1 MNCESF
7 GSCGSCTLGEPY
19 EDQILYKKRLI
30 SDKFREFFDGEFE
43 FFASQPQNYRI
54 RAEFGIWHDIWHSA
68 FDLAYT
74 MGGARSKKILI
85 NECPKVALPI
95 ANLMPQLL
103 EALRRNEALKERLFG
118 VEFISC
124 ASGILATLLYHK
136 RLLEREQGAIC
147 ELADKLGIGVM
158 ARARGQ
164 KLLSGELSLT
174 DELCVD
180 GRVYKFRFGENAF
193 IQPNRGVNEKMI
205 AWARSCVDFG
215 KEGASEVCAAQNFA
229 AKNLIAENFTA
240 QNYGCEQSASQ
251 NSTNQNLA
259 FGNSAEF
266 DAACRN
272 SVKANSARAEFNGE
286 NSTLPNFACTET
298 SGENSVQKNSAY
310 RNCTLQNSA
319 YVGSGGENSVK
330 FNCTFTGENYVD
342 KNFARKDL
350 DTQNSASQNF
360 IEQNLIAQNLDCDK
374 QSSQN
379 SDRKRQSVQ
388 NSARENSAA
397 QNSSHEQSTPQNSSC
412 KQHAVRPE
420 NSAARDLLELYC
432 GHGNFTIP
440 LAAKFNRVLAS
451 EISKS
456 SIANA
461 HINCELNGVCNV
473 QFVRLSADE
482 LMSAFARRREF
493 ERLKGIDIFS
503 YDFSHV
509 LIDPP
514 RAGLEPSVIDFIKNF
529 QNLIYISCN
538 PQTLFENLRSL
549 CATHEVR
556 RFAIFDQFAHTAHIE
571 CGVLLRR
578 RS

>member
-19 EDQILYKKRLI
+19 EDQISYKKQLI
-30 SDKFREFFDGEFE
+30 GDKFREFFDGEFE

-103 EALRRNEALKERLFG
+103 ETLRRNEALKERLFG

-136 RLLEREQGAIC
+136 RLGEREQEAIC
-147 ELADKLGIGVM
+147 ELADKLGIRVM

-215 KEGASEVCAAQNFA
+215 KDGAGEVCAAQNFA
-229 AKNLIAENFTA
+229 AKNSMAE
-240 QNYGCEQSASQ
+240 
-251 NSTNQNLA
+251 
-259 FGNSAEF
+259 NSAE
-266 DAACRN
+266 
-272 SVKANSARAEFNGE
+272 
-286 NSTLPNFACTET
+286 
-298 SGENSVQKNSAY
+298 
-310 RNCTLQNSA
+310 QNSA
-319 YVGSGGENSVK
+319 CKNS
-330 FNCTFTGENYVD
+330 TE
-342 KNFARKDL
+342 
-350 DTQNSASQNF
+350 
-360 IEQNLIAQNLDCDK
+360 
-374 QSSQN
+374 
-379 SDRKRQSVQ
+379 
-388 NSARENSAA
+388 
-397 QNSSHEQSTPQNSSC
+397 QNSSC
-412 KQHAVRPE
+412 EKHAVRPE
-420 NSAARDLLELYC
+420 SSGARDLLELYC

-440 LAAKFNRVLAS
+440 LATKFNRVLAS

-461 HINCELNGVCNV
+461 RINCELNGVCNA

-529 QNLIYISCN
+529 RNLIYISCN
-538 PQTLFENLRSL
+538 PQTLFENLSSL

-556 RFAIFDQFAHTAHIE
+556 RFAIFDQFAHTSHIE

>member
-19 EDQILYKKRLI
+19 EDQISYKKQLI
-30 SDKFREFFDGEFE
+30 GDKFREFFDGEFE

-103 EALRRNEALKERLFG
+103 ETLRRNEALKERLFG

-136 RLLEREQGAIC
+136 RLGEREQGAIC
-147 ELADKLGIGVM
+147 ELAGKLDITIM

-205 AWARSCVDFG
+205 AWARSCVDFRKDG
-215 KEGASEVCAAQNFA
+215 ANEGY
-229 AKNLIAENFTA
+229 TA
-240 QNYGCEQSASQ
+240 QNSTDRNFASE
-251 NSTNQNLA
+251 
-259 FGNSAEF
+259 NSAEF

-272 SVKANSARAEFNGE
+272 SVKANSARAEF
-286 NSTLPNFACTET
+286 
-298 SGENSVQKNSAY
+298 SGENFA
-310 RNCTLQNSA
+310 
-319 YVGSGGENSVK
+319 K
-330 FNCTFTGENYVD
+330 FNCASADEGSTD
-342 KNFARKDL
+342 KNSTRKDL
-350 DTQNSASQNF
+350 DAQNSTPQNF
-360 IEQNLIAQNLDCDK
+360 IEQNLTAQNLDCEK
-374 QSSQN
+374 QSAQ
-379 SDRKRQSVQ
+379 D
-388 NSARENSAA
+388 SACENSVA
-397 QNSSHEQSTPQNSSC
+397 QDSACEQSAPQNLSC
-412 KQHAVRPE
+412 EKHAVCPE
-420 NSAARDLLELYC
+420 SSAARDLLELYC

-461 HINCELNGVCNV
+461 RINCELNGVCNA

-493 ERLKGIDIFS
+493 ERLKGIDIFG

-514 RAGLEPSVIDFIKNF
+514 RAGLEPSVLGFIKNF

-549 CATHEVR
+549 CATHEVQK
-556 RFAIFDQFAHTAHIE
+556 FAIFDQFAHTAHIE

>member
-19 EDQILYKKRLI
+19 EDQILYKKQLI
-30 SDKFREFFDGEFE
+30 ADKFREFFDGEFE

-54 RAEFGIWHDIWHSA
+54 RAEFGIWHDIWHGA

-74 MGGARSKKILI
+74 MGGAHSKKILI

-95 ANLMPQLL
+95 ANLMPRLL
-103 EALRRNEALKERLFG
+103 EALRRSEALKEKLFG

-136 RLLEREQGAIC
+136 RLGEREQEAIC
-147 ELADKLGIGVM
+147 ELADKLDIRIM

-215 KEGASEVCAAQNFA
+215 KEGMGEVRAAQNFA
-229 AKNLIAENFTA
+229 DRNFVEKNFAARNSVAKNSIAENSAA
-240 QNYGCEQSASQ
+240 QNFMDRNFASE
-251 NSTNQNLA
+251 
-259 FGNSAEF
+259 NSAEF
-266 DAACRN
+266 NAAFRN

-286 NSTLPNFACTET
+286 NS
-298 SGENSVQKNSAY
+298 
-310 RNCTLQNSA
+310 
-319 YVGSGGENSVK
+319 VK
-330 FNCTFTGENYVD
+330 FNCAYAYESSADN
-342 KNFARKDL
+342 NSARKDS
-350 DTQNSASQNF
+350 DAQNSASQNF
-360 IEQNLIAQNLDCDK
+360 IEQNLTGQNLDCE
-374 QSSQN
+374 
-379 SDRKRQSVQ
+379 KRCVQ
-388 NSARENSAA
+388 NSACENSA
-397 QNSSHEQSTPQNSSC
+397 PQNSSC
-412 KQHAVRPE
+412 EQHAVRPE
-420 NSAARDLLELYC
+420 SSDVRDLLELYC

-461 HINCELNGVCNV
+461 RINCELNGVCNA

-482 LMSAFARRREF
+482 LMSAFARQREF
-493 ERLKGIDIFS
+493 ERLKGIDIFG

-514 RAGLEPSVIDFIKNF
+514 RAGLEPSVLGFIKNF

-538 PQTLFENLRSL
+538 PQTLCENLRSL
-549 CATHEVR
+549 CATHEVC
-556 RFAIFDQFAHTAHIE
+556 RFAIFDQFAHTSHIE

>member
-19 EDQILYKKRLI
+19 EDQISYKKRLI

-95 ANLMPQLL
+95 ANLMPRLL
-103 EALRRNEALKERLFG
+103 EALRRSEALKERLFG

-136 RLLEREQGAIC
+136 RLGKREQEAIC
-147 ELADKLGIGVM
+147 ELADKLGIM
-158 ARARGQ
+158 IIARARGQ

-215 KEGASEVCAAQNFA
+215 KEGTSEVRAAQNFA
-229 AKNLIAENFTA
+229 AKNSVVENYVA
-240 QNYGCEQSASQ
+240 QNHGCEQSATQ
-251 NSTNQNLA
+251 NFTDRNFASE
-259 FGNSAEF
+259 NSAEL

-272 SVKANSARAEFNGE
+272 STPSNSAQARF
-286 NSTLPNFACTET
+286 S
-298 SGENSVQKNSAY
+298 
-310 RNCTLQNSA
+310 
-319 YVGSGGENSVK
+319 GENSVK
-330 FNCTFTGENYVD
+330 FNCPSAYESSAD
-342 KNFARKDL
+342 DNFARKDL
-350 DTQNSASQNF
+350 DVQNSAPQNF
-360 IEQNLIAQNLDCDK
+360 IEQNLTEQNLDCEK
-374 QSSQN
+374 
-379 SDRKRQSVQ
+379 QSVQ
-388 NSARENSAA
+388 NSACEKLIA
-397 QNSSHEQSTPQNSSC
+397 QNSSHEQSVAQNSSC
-412 KQHAVRPE
+412 EKHAMCSE
-420 NSAARDLLELYC
+420 SYAMRDLLELYC

-461 HINCELNGVCNV
+461 RINCELNGVCNA

-529 QNLIYISCN
+529 RNLIYISCN

-556 RFAIFDQFAHTAHIE
+556 RFAIFDQFAHTSHIE

>member
-19 EDQILYKKRLI
+19 EDQISYKKRLI
-30 SDKFREFFDGEFE
+30 GDKFREFFNGEFE

-95 ANLMPQLL
+95 ANLMPRLL
-103 EALRRNEALKERLFG
+103 EALRRSEALKERLFG

-136 RLLEREQGAIC
+136 RLGEREQEAIC
-147 ELADKLGIGVM
+147 ELAGKLGIRVM

-215 KEGASEVCAAQNFA
+215 KEGAGEVCAAQNFA
-229 AKNLIAENFTA
+229 ARNFIVENSAA
-240 QNYGCEQSASQ
+240 QNHGYEQSVPQNNYTDRNFASE
-251 NSTNQNLA
+251 NST
-259 FGNSAEF
+259 EF

-272 SVKANSARAEFNGE
+272 STPSNSAQARF
-286 NSTLPNFACTET
+286 S
-298 SGENSVQKNSAY
+298 
-310 RNCTLQNSA
+310 
-319 YVGSGGENSVK
+319 GENSVK
-330 FNCTFTGENYVD
+330 FNCASADESSAD
-342 KNFARKDL
+342 DNFARKDL
-350 DTQNSASQNF
+350 EVQNSA
-360 IEQNLIAQNLDCDK
+360 AQNLDCEK
-374 QSSQN
+374 KSA
-379 SDRKRQSVQ
+379 Q
-388 NSARENSAA
+388 NSACKNST
-397 QNSSHEQSTPQNSSC
+397 EQNSSC
-412 KQHAVRPE
+412 KQHVVRPE
-420 NSAARDLLELYC
+420 SSGARDLLELYC

-461 HINCELNGVCNV
+461 RINCELNGVCNA

-482 LMSAFARRREF
+482 LMSAFARQREF
-493 ERLKGIDIFS
+493 ERLKGIDIFG

-538 PQTLFENLRSL
+538 PQTLFENLCSL

-556 RFAIFDQFAHTAHIE
+556 RFAIFDQFAHTSHIE

>member
-7 GSCGSCTLGEPY
+7 GSCGSCTLGGSY

-30 SDKFREFFDGEFE
+30 ADKFREFFDGEFE

-74 MGGARSKKILI
+74 MSGSRSKKILI

-103 EALRRNEALKERLFG
+103 EALRRSEALKGRLFG

-136 RLLEREQGAIC
+136 RLGEREQEAIC
-147 ELADKLGIGVM
+147 ELAGKLGIRVM

-215 KEGASEVCAAQNFA
+215 KDGAGEVCSAQNFA
-229 AKNLIAENFTA
+229 SQNYATKNSIAENSA
-240 QNYGCEQSASQ
+240 EQNSSCEQSVSQ
-251 NSTNQNLA
+251 NSTDRNFA
-259 FGNSAEF
+259 SENSAELG
-266 DAACRN
+266 AASRN
-272 SVKANSARAEFNGE
+272 SVR
-286 NSTLPNFACTET
+286 PNFACAEF
-298 SGENSVQKNSAY
+298 SGENSARLNCESAGES
-310 RNCTLQNSA
+310 SA
-319 YVGSGGENSVK
+319 
-330 FNCTFTGENYVD
+330 D

-350 DTQNSASQNF
+350 DAQNSASQN
-360 IEQNLIAQNLDCDK
+360 LDCEK
-374 QSSQN
+374 
-379 SDRKRQSVQ
+379 QSVQ
-388 NSARENSAA
+388 NSACEGRGAQNSSCEQSAA
-397 QNSSHEQSTPQNSSC
+397 QNSSCE
-412 KQHAVRPE
+412 KHAVHSE
-420 NSAARDLLELYC
+420 SYAARDLLELYC

-461 HINCELNGVCNV
+461 RINCELNGVCNA

-493 ERLKGIDIFS
+493 ERLKGIDIFG

-549 CATHEVR
+549 CTTHEVR

>member
-30 SDKFREFFDGEFE
+30 GDKLREFFDGEFE

-95 ANLMPQLL
+95 ANLMPRLL
-103 EALRRNEALKERLFG
+103 EALRWSKILKEKLFG

-136 RLLEREQGAIC
+136 RLGEREQEAIC
-147 ELADKLGIGVM
+147 ELAGKLDITIM

-215 KEGASEVCAAQNFA
+215 KEGTSEVRAAQNSA
-229 AKNLIAENFTA
+229 AKNFIAENSGA
-240 QNYGCEQSASQ
+240 QNYGCEQSATQ
-251 NSTNQNLA
+251 NSMDQN
-259 FGNSAEF
+259 FVSENSTEL
-266 DAACRN
+266 DVACRN
-272 SVKANSARAEFNGE
+272 SVEANSACAE
-286 NSTLPNFACTET
+286 C
-298 SGENSVQKNSAY
+298 SGENSVEFNCASACESSTDENFT
-310 RNCTLQNSA
+310 RKDLGVQNSA
-319 YVGSGGENSVK
+319 P
-330 FNCTFTGENYVD
+330 
-342 KNFARKDL
+342 
-350 DTQNSASQNF
+350 QNF
-360 IEQNLIAQNLDCDK
+360 IEQNLTAQNLDCEK
-374 QSSQN
+374 
-379 SDRKRQSVQ
+379 QSVQ
-388 NSARENSAA
+388 NSACEGRGA
-397 QNSSHEQSTPQNSSC
+397 QNSSCEQSAVQNSSC
-412 KQHAVRPE
+412 EKHAVRQE
-420 NSAARDLLELYC
+420 SSGARDLLELYC

-440 LAAKFNRVLAS
+440 LADKFNRVLAS

-461 HINCELNGVCNV
+461 RINCELNGVCNA

-482 LMSAFARRREF
+482 LMSAFARQREF

-529 QNLIYISCN
+529 RNLIYISCN

-556 RFAIFDQFAHTAHIE
+556 RFAIFDQFAHTNHIE

>member
-19 EDQILYKKRLI
+19 ADQILYKKRLI
-30 SDKFREFFDGEFE
+30 ADKFRDFFNGEFE
-43 FFASQPQNYRI
+43 FFASSPQNYRI

-103 EALRRNEALKERLFG
+103 EALRRSEALKEKLFG

-136 RLLEREQGAIC
+136 RLGEREQEAIC

-215 KEGASEVCAAQNFA
+215 KEGMGEVRAAQNFA
-229 AKNLIAENFTA
+229 DRNFVEKNFAARNSVAKNSIAENSAA
-240 QNYGCEQSASQ
+240 QNFMDRNFASE
-251 NSTNQNLA
+251 NST
-259 FGNSAEF
+259 EF

-272 SVKANSARAEFNGE
+272 SVKANSASAKFN
-286 NSTLPNFACTET
+286 
-298 SGENSVQKNSAY
+298 
-310 RNCTLQNSA
+310 
-319 YVGSGGENSVK
+319 GENSVK
-330 FNCTFTGENYVD
+330 FNCAFADESSAD
-342 KNFARKDL
+342 DNFARRDL
-350 DTQNSASQNF
+350 GVQNSAPQNF
-360 IEQNLIAQNLDCDK
+360 IEQNLTAQNLDCEK
-374 QSSQN
+374 
-379 SDRKRQSVQ
+379 QSVQ
-388 NSARENSAA
+388 NSACEGCAA
-397 QNSSHEQSTPQNSSC
+397 QNSSREQSAPQNLSC
-412 KQHAVRPE
+412 EKHAVRPE
-420 NSAARDLLELYC
+420 SSAARDLLELYC

-461 HINCELNGVCNV
+461 RINCELNGVCNA

-514 RAGLEPSVIDFIKNF
+514 RTGLEPSVIDFIKDF

-571 CGVLLRR
+571 CGVLLKR

>member
-19 EDQILYKKRLI
+19 ADQILYKKRLI
-30 SDKFREFFDGEFE
+30 ADKFRDFFNGEFE
-43 FFASQPQNYRI
+43 FFASSPQNYRI

-95 ANLMPQLL
+95 ANLMPRLL
-103 EALRRNEALKERLFG
+103 EALRRSEALKEKLFG

-136 RLLEREQGAIC
+136 RLGEREQEAIC
-147 ELADKLGIGVM
+147 ELADKLDITIM

-215 KEGASEVCAAQNFA
+215 KDGTSEVCAAQNFA
-229 AKNLIAENFTA
+229 VKNSIAEN
-240 QNYGCEQSASQ
+240 
-251 NSTNQNLA
+251 
-259 FGNSAEF
+259 
-266 DAACRN
+266 
-272 SVKANSARAEFNGE
+272 SV
-286 NSTLPNFACTET
+286 
-298 SGENSVQKNSAY
+298 
-310 RNCTLQNSA
+310 
-319 YVGSGGENSVK
+319 
-330 FNCTFTGENYVD
+330 
-342 KNFARKDL
+342 
-350 DTQNSASQNF
+350 
-360 IEQNLIAQNLDCDK
+360 
-374 QSSQN
+374 
-379 SDRKRQSVQ
+379 
-388 NSARENSAA
+388 A
-397 QNSSHEQSTPQNSSC
+397 QNSSCEQFAPQNSSC
-412 KQHAVRPE
+412 EKHAVRPE
-420 NSAARDLLELYC
+420 SSGARDLLELYC

-461 HINCELNGVCNV
+461 RINCELNGVCNA
-473 QFVRLSADE
+473 QFIRLSADE

-556 RFAIFDQFAHTAHIE
+556 RFAIFDQFAHTSHIE
-571 CGVLLRR
+571 CGVLLKR

>member
-19 EDQILYKKRLI
+19 EDQIPYKKQLI

-85 NECPKVALPI
+85 NECPKVVLPI
-95 ANLMPQLL
+95 ANLMPRLL
-103 EALRRNEALKERLFG
+103 EALRRSEALKEKLFG

-136 RLLEREQGAIC
+136 RLGEREQEAIC
-147 ELADKLGIGVM
+147 ELAGKLGIRVM

-215 KEGASEVCAAQNFA
+215 KDGASEVCAAQNFA
-229 AKNLIAENFTA
+229 AKNFTEKKIASQNSAA
-240 QNYGCEQSASQ
+240 QNYGCEQSTPR
-251 NSTNQNLA
+251 NSTDRNFA
-259 FGNSAEF
+259 SENSAEF
-266 DAACRN
+266 NAAFRN
-272 SVKANSARAEFNGE
+272 SVKANSARAEFN
-286 NSTLPNFACTET
+286 S
-298 SGENSVQKNSAY
+298 
-310 RNCTLQNSA
+310 
-319 YVGSGGENSVK
+319 ENSVK
-330 FNCTFTGENYVD
+330 FNCAYAYESSADN
-342 KNFARKDL
+342 NSARKDL
-350 DTQNSASQNF
+350 EVQNSA
-360 IEQNLIAQNLDCDK
+360 AQNLDCEK
-374 QSSQN
+374 KSA
-379 SDRKRQSVQ
+379 Q
-388 NSARENSAA
+388 NSACKNST
-397 QNSSHEQSTPQNSSC
+397 EQNSSC

-420 NSAARDLLELYC
+420 SSAARDLLELYC

-461 HINCELNGVCNV
+461 RINCELNGVCNV

-482 LMSAFARRREF
+482 LMSAFARQREF
-493 ERLKGIDIFS
+493 ERLKGIDIFG

-538 PQTLFENLRSL
+538 PQTLCENLRSL
-549 CATHEVR
+549 CVTHEVR

-571 CGVLLRR
+571 CGVLLKR

>member
-1 MNCESF
+1 
-7 GSCGSCTLGEPY
+7 
-19 EDQILYKKRLI
+19 
-30 SDKFREFFDGEFE
+30 
-43 FFASQPQNYRI
+43 
-54 RAEFGIWHDIWHSA
+54 
-68 FDLAYT
+68 
-74 MGGARSKKILI
+74 
-85 NECPKVALPI
+85 
-95 ANLMPQLL
+95 
-103 EALRRNEALKERLFG
+103 
-118 VEFISC
+118 
-124 ASGILATLLYHK
+124 
-136 RLLEREQGAIC
+136 
-147 ELADKLGIGVM
+147 M

-215 KEGASEVCAAQNFA
+215 KEGTSEVCAAQNFA
-229 AKNLIAENFTA
+229 AKNFTEKKFASQNSAA
-240 QNYGCEQSASQ
+240 QNYGCEQSATQ
-251 NSTNQNLA
+251 NSTDRN
-259 FGNSAEF
+259 FVSENSAEF

-272 SVKANSARAEFNGE
+272 SVKANFASAKFN
-286 NSTLPNFACTET
+286 
-298 SGENSVQKNSAY
+298 
-310 RNCTLQNSA
+310 
-319 YVGSGGENSVK
+319 GENSVK
-330 FNCTFTGENYVD
+330 FNCASKGKSSTD
-342 KNFARKDL
+342 KNSTRKDL
-350 DTQNSASQNF
+350 DAQNSASQNF
-360 IEQNLIAQNLDCDK
+360 IEQNLTAQNLDCEK
-374 QSSQN
+374 HC
-379 SDRKRQSVQ
+379 VQ
-388 NSARENSAA
+388 DSACEKLIA
-397 QNSSHEQSTPQNSSC
+397 QNSSCEQSAPQNSSC
-412 KQHAVRPE
+412 EQSAPQNSSCEKHAVRPE
-420 NSAARDLLELYC
+420 SSAARDLLELYC

-440 LAAKFNRVLAS
+440 LTDKFNRVLAS

-461 HINCELNGVCNV
+461 RINCELNGICNA

-482 LMSAFARRREF
+482 LMSAFARQRKF
-493 ERLKGIDIFS
+493 ERLKGIDIFG

-556 RFAIFDQFAHTAHIE
+556 RFAIFDQFAHTSHIE

-578 RS
+578 RN

>member
-19 EDQILYKKRLI
+19 EDQISYKKQLI
-30 SDKFREFFDGEFE
+30 GNKFKEFFDGEFE

-74 MGGARSKKILI
+74 MGGTRSKKILI

-95 ANLMPQLL
+95 ANLMPRLL
-103 EALRRNEALKERLFG
+103 EALRRSEALKEKLFG

-136 RLLEREQGAIC
+136 RLGEREQEAIC
-147 ELADKLGIGVM
+147 ELADKLGIRVM

-205 AWARSCVDFG
+205 AWVRSCVDFG
-215 KEGASEVCAAQNFA
+215 KDGASEVCAAQNFV
-229 AKNLIAENFTA
+229 AKNLIAENSGA
-240 QNYGCEQSASQ
+240 QNYGCEQTATQ
-251 NSTNQNLA
+251 NFTDRNFVSE
-259 FGNSAEF
+259 NSAEL
-266 DAACRN
+266 DAACQN
-272 SVKANSARAEFNGE
+272 SVKAN
-286 NSTLPNFACTET
+286 FACTEC
-298 SGENSVQKNSAY
+298 SGENSA
-310 RNCTLQNSA
+310 
-319 YVGSGGENSVK
+319 K
-330 FNCTFTGENYVD
+330 FNCASAGESSAD

-350 DTQNSASQNF
+350 DAQNSATK
-360 IEQNLIAQNLDCDK
+360 NLDCEK
-374 QSSQN
+374 
-379 SDRKRQSVQ
+379 QSVQ
-388 NSARENSAA
+388 NSACEKLIA
-397 QNSSHEQSTPQNSSC
+397 QNSSC
-412 KQHAVRPE
+412 E
-420 NSAARDLLELYC
+420 NYVARDLLELYC

-461 HINCELNGVCNV
+461 RINCELNGICNA

-482 LMSAFARRREF
+482 LMSAFARQRKF
-493 ERLKGIDIFS
+493 ERLKGIDIFG

-529 QNLIYISCN
+529 QNLICISCN

-556 RFAIFDQFAHTAHIE
+556 RFAIFDQFAHTSHIE

>member
-7 GSCGSCTLGEPY
+7 GSCGSCTLGGSY
-19 EDQILYKKRLI
+19 EDQILYKKQLI
-30 SDKFREFFDGEFE
+30 GDKFREFFDGEFE
-43 FFASQPQNYRI
+43 FFASSPQNYRI

-68 FDLAYT
+68 SDLAYT

-103 EALRRNEALKERLFG
+103 EALRRSEALKERLFG

-136 RLLEREQGAIC
+136 HLGEREQEAIC
-147 ELADKLGIGVM
+147 ELADKLGIRVM

-215 KEGASEVCAAQNFA
+215 KEGMGVVCAAQNFA
-229 AKNLIAENFTA
+229 AKNSIAENF
-240 QNYGCEQSASQ
+240 
-251 NSTNQNLA
+251 
-259 FGNSAEF
+259 
-266 DAACRN
+266 
-272 SVKANSARAEFNGE
+272 V
-286 NSTLPNFACTET
+286 
-298 SGENSVQKNSAY
+298 
-310 RNCTLQNSA
+310 
-319 YVGSGGENSVK
+319 
-330 FNCTFTGENYVD
+330 
-342 KNFARKDL
+342 
-350 DTQNSASQNF
+350 
-360 IEQNLIAQNLDCDK
+360 AQNL
-374 QSSQN
+374 
-379 SDRKRQSVQ
+379 
-388 NSARENSAA
+388 
-397 QNSSHEQSTPQNSSC
+397 SC
-412 KQHAVRPE
+412 EKHSVRPE
-420 NSAARDLLELYC
+420 SSGARDLLELYC

-461 HINCELNGVCNV
+461 RINCELNGVCNA

-514 RAGLEPSVIDFIKNF
+514 RAGLEPSVIDFIKDF

-549 CATHEVR
+549 CITHEVR

-571 CGVLLRR
+571 CGVLLKR
-578 RS
+578 RSQMSLKPKPRI

>member
-19 EDQILYKKRLI
+19 ADQILYKKRLI
-30 SDKFREFFDGEFE
+30 ADKFREFFNGEFE

-95 ANLMPQLL
+95 ANLMPRLL
-103 EALRRNEALKERLFG
+103 EALMRSEALKERLFG

-136 RLLEREQGAIC
+136 RLGEREQGAIC
-147 ELADKLGIGVM
+147 ELAGKLGIGVM

-215 KEGASEVCAAQNFA
+215 KDGAGEMCAAQNFA
-229 AKNLIAENFTA
+229 DRNFVEKNFAAQNSAA
-240 QNYGCEQSASQ
+240 QNYGCEGP
-251 NSTNQNLA
+251 T
-259 FGNSAEF
+259 
-266 DAACRN
+266 
-272 SVKANSARAEFNGE
+272 
-286 NSTLPNFACTET
+286 
-298 SGENSVQKNSAY
+298 
-310 RNCTLQNSA
+310 
-319 YVGSGGENSVK
+319 
-330 FNCTFTGENYVD
+330 
-342 KNFARKDL
+342 
-350 DTQNSASQNF
+350 
-360 IEQNLIAQNLDCDK
+360 
-374 QSSQN
+374 
-379 SDRKRQSVQ
+379 
-388 NSARENSAA
+388 A
-397 QNSSHEQSTPQNSSC
+397 QNSSCE
-412 KQHAVRPE
+412 KHAVRPE
-420 NSAARDLLELYC
+420 SSGARDLLELYC

-440 LAAKFNRVLAS
+440 LATKFNRVLAS

-461 HINCELNGVCNV
+461 RINCELNGVCNA

-482 LMSAFARRREF
+482 LMGAFARRREF

-529 QNLIYISCN
+529 RNLIYISCN

-549 CATHEVR
+549 CVTHEVR

-571 CGVLLRR
+571 CGVLLKR

>member
-30 SDKFREFFDGEFE
+30 GDKLREFFDGEFE
-43 FFASQPQNYRI
+43 FFASSPQNYRI

-85 NECPKVALPI
+85 NECPKVVLPI
-95 ANLMPQLL
+95 ANLMPRLL
-103 EALRRNEALKERLFG
+103 EALRRSEALKERLFG

-136 RLLEREQGAIC
+136 RLGKREQEAIC
-147 ELADKLGIGVM
+147 ELADKLGIRVM

-215 KEGASEVCAAQNFA
+215 KKGMGGVCAAQNSVTR
-229 AKNLIAENFTA
+229 NSIVENFTE
-240 QNYGCEQSASQ
+240 QNSRYEQSAP
-251 NSTNQNLA
+251 QNL
-259 FGNSAEF
+259 
-266 DAACRN
+266 
-272 SVKANSARAEFNGE
+272 
-286 NSTLPNFACTET
+286 
-298 SGENSVQKNSAY
+298 
-310 RNCTLQNSA
+310 
-319 YVGSGGENSVK
+319 
-330 FNCTFTGENYVD
+330 
-342 KNFARKDL
+342 
-350 DTQNSASQNF
+350 
-360 IEQNLIAQNLDCDK
+360 
-374 QSSQN
+374 
-379 SDRKRQSVQ
+379 
-388 NSARENSAA
+388 
-397 QNSSHEQSTPQNSSC
+397 SC
-412 KQHAVRPE
+412 EKHAVRSE

-440 LAAKFNRVLAS
+440 LATKFNRVLAS

-461 HINCELNGVCNV
+461 RINCELNGVCNA

-493 ERLKGIDIFS
+493 ERLKGIDIFG

-538 PQTLFENLRSL
+538 LQTLFENLRSL
-549 CATHEVR
+549 CTTHEVR

>member
-1 MNCESF
+1 
-7 GSCGSCTLGEPY
+7 
-19 EDQILYKKRLI
+19 
-30 SDKFREFFDGEFE
+30 
-43 FFASQPQNYRI
+43 
-54 RAEFGIWHDIWHSA
+54 
-68 FDLAYT
+68 

-103 EALRRNEALKERLFG
+103 KALRWNEALKERLFG

-136 RLLEREQGAIC
+136 CLGEREQEAIC
-147 ELADKLGIGVM
+147 ELADKLGIRVM

-215 KEGASEVCAAQNFA
+215 KEGAGEVRAAQNSV
-229 AKNLIAENFTA
+229 AKNSIAENFTA
-240 QNYGCEQSASQ
+240 QNYGYEQSVPQNNYTDRNFASE
-251 NSTNQNLA
+251 NSTELNV
-259 FGNSAEF
+259 
-266 DAACRN
+266 ACQN
-272 SVKANSARAEFNGE
+272 SVKANFASAKFNGE
-286 NSTLPNFACTET
+286 NSVE
-298 SGENSVQKNSAY
+298 
-310 RNCTLQNSA
+310 
-319 YVGSGGENSVK
+319 
-330 FNCTFTGENYVD
+330 FNCASACESSTDENFT
-342 KNFARKDL
+342 RKDL
-350 DTQNSASQNF
+350 GVQNSASQNF
-360 IEQNLIAQNLDCDK
+360 IEQNLIAQNLGCEK
-374 QSSQN
+374 QSVK
-379 SDRKRQSVQ
+379 D
-388 NSARENSAA
+388 SACENSAA
-397 QNSSHEQSTPQNSSC
+397 QNSSCEEPTPQNSSC
-412 KQHAVRPE
+412 EKHAVRPE
-420 NSAARDLLELYC
+420 SFGARDLLELYC

-461 HINCELNGVCNV
+461 RINCELNGVYNV

-556 RFAIFDQFAHTAHIE
+556 RFAIFDQFAHTEHIE

>member
-30 SDKFREFFDGEFE
+30 ADKFREFFDGEFE

-95 ANLMPQLL
+95 ANLMPRLL
-103 EALRRNEALKERLFG
+103 EALRRSEALKEKLFG

-136 RLLEREQGAIC
+136 RLGEREQEAIC
-147 ELADKLGIGVM
+147 ELAGKLGIGVM

-180 GRVYKFRFGENAF
+180 GQVYKFRFGENAF

-215 KEGASEVCAAQNFA
+215 KEGTSEVCAAQNFA
-229 AKNLIAENFTA
+229 AKNFITENSDA
-240 QNYGCEQSASQ
+240 QNYGCEEPAPR
-251 NSTNQNLA
+251 NSTDRNFA
-259 FGNSAEF
+259 CENSAELG
-266 DAACRN
+266 AASRN
-272 SVKANSARAEFNGE
+272 SVR
-286 NSTLPNFACTET
+286 PNFACAEF
-298 SGENSVQKNSAY
+298 SGENSARLNCESAGES
-310 RNCTLQNSA
+310 SA
-319 YVGSGGENSVK
+319 
-330 FNCTFTGENYVD
+330 D

-350 DTQNSASQNF
+350 DAQNSASQNLDC
-360 IEQNLIAQNLDCDK
+360 EKQSLQNSACEKLIAQNLDCE
-374 QSSQN
+374 Q
-379 SDRKRQSVQ
+379 
-388 NSARENSAA
+388 SAA
-397 QNSSHEQSTPQNSSC
+397 QNSSYE
-412 KQHAVRPE
+412 KHAVRPE
-420 NSAARDLLELYC
+420 SSAARDLLELYC

-461 HINCELNGVCNV
+461 RINCELNGVCNA
-473 QFVRLSADE
+473 QFIRLSADE
-482 LMSAFARRREF
+482 LMSAFARKREF

-549 CATHEVR
+549 CVTHEVR

-571 CGVLLRR
+571 CGVLLKR

>member
-19 EDQILYKKRLI
+19 EDQISYKKQLI
-30 SDKFREFFDGEFE
+30 GDKFREFFDGEFE

-54 RAEFGIWHDIWHSA
+54 RAEFGIWHDIWRSA

-74 MGGARSKKILI
+74 MSGARSKKILI

-95 ANLMPQLL
+95 ANLMPRLL
-103 EALRRNEALKERLFG
+103 EALRRSEALKEKLFG

-136 RLLEREQGAIC
+136 RLGEREQEAIC
-147 ELADKLGIGVM
+147 ELAGKLGIRVM

-215 KEGASEVCAAQNFA
+215 KESVSEVCAAQNFV
-229 AKNLIAENFTA
+229 AKNSIAENSAA
-240 QNYGCEQSASQ
+240 QNYSCEQSAPQ
-251 NSTNQNLA
+251 NSTDRNSA
-259 FGNSAEF
+259 SVNSAEF
-266 DAACRN
+266 DAAYRN
-272 SVKANSARAEFNGE
+272 SVKANSASAKFN
-286 NSTLPNFACTET
+286 
-298 SGENSVQKNSAY
+298 
-310 RNCTLQNSA
+310 
-319 YVGSGGENSVK
+319 GENSVK
-330 FNCTFTGENYVD
+330 FNYTSKDESSAD

-350 DTQNSASQNF
+350 DVQNSASQNLDC
-360 IEQNLIAQNLDCDK
+360 EKQSAQN
-374 QSSQN
+374 SSCE
-379 SDRKRQSVQ
+379 KP
-388 NSARENSAA
+388 AA
-397 QNSSHEQSTPQNSSC
+397 QNSSC
-412 KQHAVRPE
+412 KKYAVRPE
-420 NSAARDLLELYC
+420 SSGARDLLELYC
-432 GHGNFTIP
+432 GHGNFTVP

-461 HINCELNGVCNV
+461 RINCELNGVCNA

-482 LMSAFARRREF
+482 LMSAFARKREF

-556 RFAIFDQFAHTAHIE
+556 RFAIFDQFAHTSHIE

>member
-30 SDKFREFFDGEFE
+30 ADKFREFFGGKFE
-43 FFASQPQNYRI
+43 FFASSPQNYRI

-103 EALRRNEALKERLFG
+103 EALRRSEALKEKLFG

-136 RLLEREQGAIC
+136 RLGEREQEAIC
-147 ELADKLGIGVM
+147 ELADKLGIRVM

-174 DELCVD
+174 DELYVD

-193 IQPNRGVNEKMI
+193 IQPNRSVNEKMI

-215 KEGASEVCAAQNFA
+215 KEGTSKVCAAQNSA
-229 AKNLIAENFTA
+229 AKNFTEKNFASQNSAA
-240 QNYGCEQSASQ
+240 QNYGCEQSA
-251 NSTNQNLA
+251 
-259 FGNSAEF
+259 
-266 DAACRN
+266 
-272 SVKANSARAEFNGE
+272 
-286 NSTLPNFACTET
+286 
-298 SGENSVQKNSAY
+298 
-310 RNCTLQNSA
+310 
-319 YVGSGGENSVK
+319 
-330 FNCTFTGENYVD
+330 
-342 KNFARKDL
+342 
-350 DTQNSASQNF
+350 
-360 IEQNLIAQNLDCDK
+360 
-374 QSSQN
+374 
-379 SDRKRQSVQ
+379 
-388 NSARENSAA
+388 
-397 QNSSHEQSTPQNSSC
+397 PQNSSC
-412 KQHAVRPE
+412 EKHSVRPE
-420 NSAARDLLELYC
+420 SSAARDLLELYC

-461 HINCELNGVCNV
+461 RINCELNGVCNA

-549 CATHEVR
+549 CTTHEVR

-571 CGVLLRR
+571 CGVLLKR

>member
-1 MNCESF
+1 
-7 GSCGSCTLGEPY
+7 
-19 EDQILYKKRLI
+19 
-30 SDKFREFFDGEFE
+30 
-43 FFASQPQNYRI
+43 
-54 RAEFGIWHDIWHSA
+54 
-68 FDLAYT
+68 

-95 ANLMPQLL
+95 ANLMPRLL
-103 EALRRNEALKERLFG
+103 EALRWSEALKEKLFG

-136 RLLEREQGAIC
+136 RLGEREQEAIC
-147 ELADKLGIGVM
+147 ELADKLGIRIM

-215 KEGASEVCAAQNFA
+215 KDGAGEVCAAQNSA
-229 AKNLIAENFTA
+229 AKNFTEKNFASQNSAA
-240 QNYGCEQSASQ
+240 QNYGCEQSATQ
-251 NSTNQNLA
+251 NSTDRNFA
-259 FGNSAEF
+259 SENSAEL

-272 SVKANSARAEFNGE
+272 SVKAN
-286 NSTLPNFACTET
+286 FACTEC
-298 SGENSVQKNSAY
+298 S
-310 RNCTLQNSA
+310 
-319 YVGSGGENSVK
+319 GENSVK
-330 FNCTFTGENYVD
+330 FNYTSKDESSAD

-350 DTQNSASQNF
+350 DAQNSASQN
-360 IEQNLIAQNLDCDK
+360 LDCEK
-374 QSSQN
+374 QSA
-379 SDRKRQSVQ
+379 Q
-388 NSARENSAA
+388 NSACENSAA
-397 QNSSHEQSTPQNSSC
+397 QNSSCE
-412 KQHAVRPE
+412 KHAVRPE
-420 NSAARDLLELYC
+420 SSAARDLLELYC

-461 HINCELNGVCNV
+461 RINCELNGVCNV

-493 ERLKGIDIFS
+493 ERLKGIDIFG

-556 RFAIFDQFAHTAHIE
+556 RFAIFDQFAHTSHIE

>member
-19 EDQILYKKRLI
+19 ADQILYKKRLI
-30 SDKFREFFDGEFE
+30 ADKFREFFDGEFE

-95 ANLMPQLL
+95 ANLMPRLL
-103 EALRRNEALKERLFG
+103 EALRRSEALKEKLFG

-136 RLLEREQGAIC
+136 RLGKREQEAIC
-147 ELADKLGIGVM
+147 ELADKLGIRVM

-215 KEGASEVCAAQNFA
+215 KKGMGGVCAAQNSA
-229 AKNLIAENFTA
+229 AKNFT
-240 QNYGCEQSASQ
+240 EKKFASQ
-251 NSTNQNLA
+251 NSAAQNSTDRNFA
-259 FGNSAEF
+259 SENSAEF
-266 DAACRN
+266 DAAFRN
-272 SVKANSARAEFNGE
+272 SVKANSARVEF
-286 NSTLPNFACTET
+286 S
-298 SGENSVQKNSAY
+298 S
-310 RNCTLQNSA
+310 
-319 YVGSGGENSVK
+319 ENSVK
-330 FNCTFTGENYVD
+330 FNCASKDESSTD
-342 KNFARKDL
+342 KNSARKNF
-350 DTQNSASQNF
+350 TSQNF
-360 IEQNLIAQNLDCDK
+360 TEQNSVAQKFAIQNLDCEK

-379 SDRKRQSVQ
+379 SDRERLS
-388 NSARENSAA
+388 A
-397 QNSSHEQSTPQNSSC
+397 QNSNCE
-412 KQHAVRPE
+412 KHAVRQGS
-420 NSAARDLLELYC
+420 SAARDLLELYC

-461 HINCELNGVCNV
+461 RINCELNGVCNV

-482 LMSAFARRREF
+482 LMSAFARKREF

-514 RAGLEPSVIDFIKNF
+514 RAGLEPSVLEFIKNF

-549 CATHEVR
+549 CVTHEVR

>member
-19 EDQILYKKRLI
+19 EDQISYKKQLI
-30 SDKFREFFDGEFE
+30 GDKFREFFDGEFE
-43 FFASQPQNYRI
+43 FFASSPQNYRI
-54 RAEFGIWHDIWHSA
+54 RAEFGIWHDIWHSV

-95 ANLMPQLL
+95 ANLMPRLL
-103 EALRRNEALKERLFG
+103 EALRRSEALKEKLFG

-136 RLLEREQGAIC
+136 RLGEREQGAIC
-147 ELADKLGIGVM
+147 ELADKLGIRVM

-164 KLLSGELSLT
+164 KLLSGDLSLI

-215 KEGASEVCAAQNFA
+215 KKGTGEGCGAQNFA
-229 AKNLIAENFTA
+229 AKNFTEKKFASQNSAA
-240 QNYGCEQSASQ
+240 QNYGCEQSTPR
-251 NSTNQNLA
+251 NSTDRNFA
-259 FGNSAEF
+259 SENSTEL
-266 DAACRN
+266 DAVCRN
-272 SVKANSARAEFNGE
+272 SVKS
-286 NSTLPNFACTET
+286 NFACAEF
-298 SGENSVQKNSAY
+298 SGENSV
-310 RNCTLQNSA
+310 
-319 YVGSGGENSVK
+319 E
-330 FNCTFTGENYVD
+330 FNCASADESSAD
-342 KNFARKDL
+342 DNFARKDS

-360 IEQNLIAQNLDCDK
+360 IEQNLTGQNLDCE
-374 QSSQN
+374 
-379 SDRKRQSVQ
+379 KRCVQ
-388 NSARENSAA
+388 NSACENSAA
-397 QNSSHEQSTPQNSSC
+397 QNSSCEKHS
-412 KQHAVRPE
+412 VRPE
-420 NSAARDLLELYC
+420 SSGARDLLELYC

-461 HINCELNGVCNV
+461 RINCELNGVCNA

-493 ERLKGIDIFS
+493 ERLKGIDIFG

>member
-19 EDQILYKKRLI
+19 EDQISYKKQLI

-95 ANLMPQLL
+95 ANLMPRLL
-103 EALRRNEALKERLFG
+103 EALRRSEALKERLFG

-136 RLLEREQGAIC
+136 RLGEREQEAIC
-147 ELADKLGIGVM
+147 ELADKLGIRVM

-215 KEGASEVCAAQNFA
+215 KDGASEVCAVQNSVTR
-229 AKNLIAENFTA
+229 NSIVENFTA
-240 QNYGCEQSASQ
+240 QNYGCEQSAPQ
-251 NSTNQNLA
+251 NS
-259 FGNSAEF
+259 S
-266 DAACRN
+266 R
-272 SVKANSARAEFNGE
+272 
-286 NSTLPNFACTET
+286 
-298 SGENSVQKNSAY
+298 
-310 RNCTLQNSA
+310 
-319 YVGSGGENSVK
+319 
-330 FNCTFTGENYVD
+330 
-342 KNFARKDL
+342 
-350 DTQNSASQNF
+350 
-360 IEQNLIAQNLDCDK
+360 EQ
-374 QSSQN
+374 
-379 SDRKRQSVQ
+379 
-388 NSARENSAA
+388 SAA
-397 QNSSHEQSTPQNSSC
+397 QNSSCE
-412 KQHAVRPE
+412 KHAVRQE
-420 NSAARDLLELYC
+420 SSAARDLLELYC

-461 HINCELNGVCNV
+461 RINCELNGVCNV

-538 PQTLFENLRSL
+538 PQTLFDNLSSL

-556 RFAIFDQFAHTAHIE
+556 RFAIFDQFAHTSHIE

-578 RS
+578 WS

>member
-1 MNCESF
+1 MNCKSF

-19 EDQILYKKRLI
+19 ADQILYKKQLI
-30 SDKFREFFDGEFE
+30 GDKLREFFDGEFE

-85 NECPKVALPI
+85 NECPKVVLPI
-95 ANLMPQLL
+95 ANLMPRLL
-103 EALRRNEALKERLFG
+103 EALRRSEALKEKLFG

-136 RLLEREQGAIC
+136 RLGEREQGAIC
-147 ELADKLGIGVM
+147 ELAGKLGIRVM

-215 KEGASEVCAAQNFA
+215 KEGTNEVRAAQNSV
-229 AKNLIAENFTA
+229 AKNSIAENFTA
-240 QNYGCEQSASQ
+240 QNYGYEQSVPQNNYTDRNFASE
-251 NSTNQNLA
+251 NSTELNV
-259 FGNSAEF
+259 
-266 DAACRN
+266 ACQN
-272 SVKANSARAEFNGE
+272 SVKVNFARTEFSGE
-286 NSTLPNFACTET
+286 NSTLSNFACTET
-298 SGENSVQKNSAY
+298 NGENSVQKKFAY
-310 RNCTLQNSA
+310 RNCTLQNFA
-319 YVGSGGENSVK
+319 YVGSGGEKSVK
-330 FNCTFTGENYVD
+330 FNCVSTDESSAD
-342 KNFARKDL
+342 DNFARKDL
-350 DTQNSASQNF
+350 DAQNSASQNF
-360 IEQNLIAQNLDCDK
+360 IEQNLIAQNLDCEK
-374 QSSQN
+374 HCA
-379 SDRKRQSVQ
+379 Q
-388 NSARENSAA
+388 NSARENSVA
-397 QNSSHEQSTPQNSSC
+397 QNSSCE
-412 KQHAVRPE
+412 KHAVRSE
-420 NSAARDLLELYC
+420 SYAARDLLELYC

-461 HINCELNGVCNV
+461 RINCELNGVCNA

-549 CATHEVR
+549 CVTHEVR
-556 RFAIFDQFAHTAHIE
+556 KFAIFDQFAHTSHIE
-571 CGVLLRR
+571 CGVLLKR

>member
-19 EDQILYKKRLI
+19 EDQILYKKQLI
-30 SDKFREFFDGEFE
+30 SDKFKEFFDGEFE

-68 FDLAYT
+68 SDLAYT

-85 NECPKVALPI
+85 NECHKVALPI
-95 ANLMPQLL
+95 ANLMPRLL
-103 EALRRNEALKERLFG
+103 EALRRSEALKERLFG

-136 RLLEREQGAIC
+136 RLGEREQGAIC
-147 ELADKLGIGVM
+147 ELADKLGITIM

-215 KEGASEVCAAQNFA
+215 KEGTNEVRAAQNFA
-229 AKNLIAENFTA
+229 AKNFTEKKFASQNSAA
-240 QNYGCEQSASQ
+240 QNYGCEQSAPR

-259 FGNSAEF
+259 LGNSAEF
-266 DAACRN
+266 DATCRN
-272 SVKANSARAEFNGE
+272 SVKANSARAEF
-286 NSTLPNFACTET
+286 S
-298 SGENSVQKNSAY
+298 S
-310 RNCTLQNSA
+310 
-319 YVGSGGENSVK
+319 ENSVK
-330 FNCTFTGENYVD
+330 FNCASADESSADN
-342 KNFARKDL
+342 NFARKDL
-350 DTQNSASQNF
+350 DAQNSASQNLDC
-360 IEQNLIAQNLDCDK
+360 EKRCVQNSACEKLIAQN
-374 QSSQN
+374 
-379 SDRKRQSVQ
+379 
-388 NSARENSAA
+388 SACENSAA
-397 QNSSHEQSTPQNSSC
+397 QNSSCE
-412 KQHAVRPE
+412 KYAVRPE

-461 HINCELNGVCNV
+461 RINCELNGVCNA
-473 QFVRLSADE
+473 QFIRLSADE

-514 RAGLEPSVIDFIKNF
+514 RAGLESSVIDFIKNF

-549 CATHEVR
+549 CTTHEVR

>member
-7 GSCGSCTLGEPY
+7 GSCGSCTLGGSY

-30 SDKFREFFDGEFE
+30 ADKLREFFDGEFE
-43 FFASQPQNYRI
+43 FFASSPQNYRI

-95 ANLMPQLL
+95 ANLMPRLL
-103 EALRRNEALKERLFG
+103 EALRRSEALKEKLFG

-124 ASGILATLLYHK
+124 ANGILATLLYHK
-136 RLLEREQGAIC
+136 RLGEREQEAIC
-147 ELADKLGIGVM
+147 ELAGKLGIGVM

-215 KEGASEVCAAQNFA
+215 KDGASEGYTAQNFA
-229 AKNLIAENFTA
+229 AQNFIAENFTA
-240 QNYGCEQSASQ
+240 QNSRHEQSVLQ
-251 NSTNQNLA
+251 NSTDRNSA
-259 FGNSAEF
+259 SENSAEL

-272 SVKANSARAEFNGE
+272 SVKANFARAEFNGE
-286 NSTLPNFACTET
+286 NSVKYNCASVDESFAD
-298 SGENSVQKNSAY
+298 KNS
-310 RNCTLQNSA
+310 T
-319 YVGSGGENSVK
+319 
-330 FNCTFTGENYVD
+330 
-342 KNFARKDL
+342 RKDS
-350 DTQNSASQNF
+350 DAQNSASQNF
-360 IEQNLIAQNLDCDK
+360 IEQNLTAQNLDCEK
-374 QSSQN
+374 QSAQNLAKKNSVAQN
-379 SDRKRQSVQ
+379 SS
-388 NSARENSAA
+388 REQFAA
-397 QNSSHEQSTPQNSSC
+397 QNSSCE
-412 KQHAVRPE
+412 QHAVRPE

-461 HINCELNGVCNV
+461 RINCELNGVCNV

-482 LMSAFARRREF
+482 LMSAFVRRREF

-549 CATHEVR
+549 CTTHEVR

>member
-19 EDQILYKKRLI
+19 EDQISYKKQLI

-95 ANLMPQLL
+95 ANLMPRLL
-103 EALRRNEALKERLFG
+103 EALRWSKILKEKLFG

-136 RLLEREQGAIC
+136 RLGEREQEAIC
-147 ELADKLGIGVM
+147 ELAGKLGITIM

-215 KEGASEVCAAQNFA
+215 KNGASELC
-229 AKNLIAENFTA
+229 
-240 QNYGCEQSASQ
+240 ASQ
-251 NSTNQNLA
+251 NSA
-259 FGNSAEF
+259 ARNSA
-266 DAACRN
+266 C
-272 SVKANSARAEFNGE
+272 
-286 NSTLPNFACTET
+286 
-298 SGENSVQKNSAY
+298 
-310 RNCTLQNSA
+310 
-319 YVGSGGENSVK
+319 
-330 FNCTFTGENYVD
+330 
-342 KNFARKDL
+342 
-350 DTQNSASQNF
+350 
-360 IEQNLIAQNLDCDK
+360 
-374 QSSQN
+374 
-379 SDRKRQSVQ
+379 
-388 NSARENSAA
+388 ENSAA
-397 QNSSHEQSTPQNSSC
+397 QNHGCEQSVPQNNYTDRNFVSENSTELDVACRNSVEANSACAECSGENSVEFNCASACESSTDENFTRKDLGVQNSAAQNLDCEKQSLQNSACEGRGAQNSSREQSAPQNSSC
-412 KQHAVRPE
+412 EKHAVRQE
-420 NSAARDLLELYC
+420 SSAARDLLELYC

-461 HINCELNGVCNV
+461 RINCELNGVCNA

-482 LMSAFARRREF
+482 LMSAFARQREF
-493 ERLKGIDIFS
+493 ERLKGIDIFG

-514 RAGLEPSVIDFIKNF
+514 RAGLEPSVLGFIKNF

-556 RFAIFDQFAHTAHIE
+556 RFAIFDQFAHTSHIE

>member
-19 EDQILYKKRLI
+19 EDQISYKKRLI

-68 FDLAYT
+68 SDLAYT

-103 EALRRNEALKERLFG
+103 EALRRSEALKERLFG

-136 RLLEREQGAIC
+136 RLGEREQEAIC
-147 ELADKLGIGVM
+147 ELAGKLGIRVM

-180 GRVYKFRFGENAF
+180 GLVYKFRFGENAF

-215 KEGASEVCAAQNFA
+215 KDGAGEVCAAQNSV
-229 AKNLIAENFTA
+229 AKNFIAEN
-240 QNYGCEQSASQ
+240 SAAQ
-251 NSTNQNLA
+251 NSTDRNLVSE
-259 FGNSAEF
+259 NSTEF

-272 SVKANSARAEFNGE
+272 STPSNSAQARFNG
-286 NSTLPNFACTET
+286 
-298 SGENSVQKNSAY
+298 KNSAKS
-310 RNCTLQNSA
+310 NCESA
-319 YVGSGGENSVK
+319 GESSA
-330 FNCTFTGENYVD
+330 D
-342 KNFARKDL
+342 KNFTCKDL
-350 DTQNSASQNF
+350 GVQNSASQNLDC
-360 IEQNLIAQNLDCDK
+360 EKQSLQNSACEKLIAQNLDCE
-374 QSSQN
+374 Q
-379 SDRKRQSVQ
+379 
-388 NSARENSAA
+388 SAA
-397 QNSSHEQSTPQNSSC
+397 QNSSCE
-412 KQHAVRPE
+412 KQAVRPE
-420 NSAARDLLELYC
+420 SSAARDLLELYC

-461 HINCELNGVCNV
+461 RINCELNGVCNA

-482 LMSAFARRREF
+482 LMSAFARQREF

-529 QNLIYISCN
+529 RNLIYISCN

-578 RS
+578 RN

>member
-7 GSCGSCTLGEPY
+7 GSCGSCTLGESY

-30 SDKFREFFDGEFE
+30 ADKFREFFGGEFE

-95 ANLMPQLL
+95 ANLMPRLL
-103 EALRRNEALKERLFG
+103 EALRRSEALKEKLFG

-124 ASGILATLLYHK
+124 ANGILATLLYHK
-136 RLLEREQGAIC
+136 RLGEREQEAIC
-147 ELADKLGIGVM
+147 ELAGKLGIRVM

-174 DELCVD
+174 DELWVD

-215 KEGASEVCAAQNFA
+215 KEGMGGVCAVQNFA
-229 AKNLIAENFTA
+229 AKNFITENSAA
-240 QNYGCEQSASQ
+240 QNYGCEEPAPR
-251 NSTNQNLA
+251 NSTDRNFA
-259 FGNSAEF
+259 SENSAEF

-272 SVKANSARAEFNGE
+272 SVKANFACAEF
-286 NSTLPNFACTET
+286 
-298 SGENSVQKNSAY
+298 SGK
-310 RNCTLQNSA
+310 
-319 YVGSGGENSVK
+319 NSVK
-330 FNCTFTGENYVD
+330 FNYTSKDESSAD

-350 DTQNSASQNF
+350 DVQNSASQNF
-360 IEQNLIAQNLDCDK
+360 IEQNLTAQNLDCEKHCVQDSACEK
-374 QSSQN
+374 LIAQN
-379 SDRKRQSVQ
+379 SSCEQ
-388 NSARENSAA
+388 SAA
-397 QNSSHEQSTPQNSSC
+397 QNSGCEKSAPQNSTNQNLALES
-412 KQHAVRPE
+412 
-420 NSAARDLLELYC
+420 SAARDLLELYC

-461 HINCELNGVCNV
+461 HINCELNGVCNT

>member
-30 SDKFREFFDGEFE
+30 ADKLREFFDGEFE

-68 FDLAYT
+68 SDLAYT

-103 EALRRNEALKERLFG
+103 EALRRSEALKERLFG

-136 RLLEREQGAIC
+136 RLGEREQEAIC

-215 KEGASEVCAAQNFA
+215 NEGMGGVCAAQNSA
-229 AKNLIAENFTA
+229 AQNSIAENSVA
-240 QNYGCEQSASQ
+240 QNYGCEQSAPR
-251 NSTNQNLA
+251 NSTDRNFA
-259 FGNSAEF
+259 SENSAER
-266 DAACRN
+266 DACRN
-272 SVKANSARAEFNGE
+272 SVKANSALAEFDGE
-286 NSTLPNFACTET
+286 NSM
-298 SGENSVQKNSAY
+298 
-310 RNCTLQNSA
+310 
-319 YVGSGGENSVK
+319 K
-330 FNCTFTGENYVD
+330 FNCASKDESSTD
-342 KNFARKDL
+342 KNSTRKDL
-350 DTQNSASQNF
+350 DARNSAPQNF
-360 IEQNLIAQNLDCDK
+360 IEQNLT
-374 QSSQN
+374 
-379 SDRKRQSVQ
+379 
-388 NSARENSAA
+388 A
-397 QNSSHEQSTPQNSSC
+397 QNSSCEQSALQNLSC
-412 KQHAVRPE
+412 EKHVVRPE
-420 NSAARDLLELYC
+420 SFGARDLLELYC

-440 LAAKFNRVLAS
+440 LATKFNRVLAS

-461 HINCELNGVCNV
+461 RINCELNGVCNA

-549 CATHEVR
+549 CATHEVQ

-571 CGVLLRR
+571 CGVLLKR

>member
-30 SDKFREFFDGEFE
+30 ADKFREFFDGEFE
-43 FFASQPQNYRI
+43 FFASSPQNYRI
-54 RAEFGIWHDIWHSA
+54 RAEFGIWHDIWHRA

-74 MGGARSKKILI
+74 MGGAHSKKILI

-95 ANLMPQLL
+95 ANLMPRLL
-103 EALRRNEALKERLFG
+103 EALRRSEALKERLFG
-118 VEFISC
+118 IEFISC

-136 RLLEREQGAIC
+136 RLGEREQEAIC
-147 ELADKLGIGVM
+147 ELADKLGIRVM

-215 KEGASEVCAAQNFA
+215 KEGASELCAAQNFADRNFVEKNFAAQNFA
-229 AKNLIAENFTA
+229 AKNSIAENSAA
-240 QNYGCEQSASQ
+240 QNFMDRNFASE
-251 NSTNQNLA
+251 NST
-259 FGNSAEF
+259 EF

-272 SVKANSARAEFNGE
+272 STPSNSAQARF
-286 NSTLPNFACTET
+286 S
-298 SGENSVQKNSAY
+298 
-310 RNCTLQNSA
+310 
-319 YVGSGGENSVK
+319 GENSVK
-330 FNCTFTGENYVD
+330 FNCASADESSAD
-342 KNFARKDL
+342 DNFARKDL
-350 DTQNSASQNF
+350 EVQNSA
-360 IEQNLIAQNLDCDK
+360 AQNLDCEK
-374 QSSQN
+374 KSA
-379 SDRKRQSVQ
+379 Q
-388 NSARENSAA
+388 NSACKNST
-397 QNSSHEQSTPQNSSC
+397 EQNSSC
-412 KQHAVRPE
+412 EKHAVHSE
-420 NSAARDLLELYC
+420 SYAARDLLELYC

-461 HINCELNGVCNV
+461 RINCELNGVCNA

-493 ERLKGIDIFS
+493 ERLKGIDIFG

-529 QNLIYISCN
+529 RNLIYISCN

-556 RFAIFDQFAHTAHIE
+556 RFAIFDQFVHTSHIE

>member
-7 GSCGSCTLGEPY
+7 GSCGSCTLSEPY
-19 EDQILYKKRLI
+19 EDQILYKKQLI
-30 SDKFREFFDGEFE
+30 GDKFREFFDGEFE

-68 FDLAYT
+68 SDLAYT

-103 EALRRNEALKERLFG
+103 EALRRSDALKERLFG

-136 RLLEREQGAIC
+136 RLGEREQEAIC

-158 ARARGQ
+158 VRARGQ

-215 KEGASEVCAAQNFA
+215 KDGASEGRAAQNFSA
-229 AKNLIAENFTA
+229 RNFAEKNFTSQNSVVKNSIAENFA
-240 QNYGCEQSASQ
+240 EQ
-251 NSTNQNLA
+251 NSMDRNFTPE
-259 FGNSAEF
+259 NSAEF

-272 SVKANSARAEFNGE
+272 STPSNSAQARFNGE
-286 NSTLPNFACTET
+286 NSVKSNCA
-298 SGENSVQKNSAY
+298 SAGESSA
-310 RNCTLQNSA
+310 
-319 YVGSGGENSVK
+319 
-330 FNCTFTGENYVD
+330 D
-342 KNFARKDL
+342 DNFARKDL
-350 DTQNSASQNF
+350 DVQNFASQNI
-360 IEQNLIAQNLDCDK
+360 IEQNLTVQNLDCEK
-374 QSSQN
+374 HC
-379 SDRKRQSVQ
+379 VQ
-388 NSARENSAA
+388 DSAYENSAA
-397 QNSSHEQSTPQNSSC
+397 RNSSC

-420 NSAARDLLELYC
+420 SSAARDLLELYC

-461 HINCELNGVCNV
+461 RINCELNGVCNA

-556 RFAIFDQFAHTAHIE
+556 RFAIFDQFAHTSHIE

>member
-19 EDQILYKKRLI
+19 EDQISYKKQLI
-30 SDKFREFFDGEFE
+30 GDKFREFFDGEFE

-95 ANLMPQLL
+95 ANLMPRLL
-103 EALRRNEALKERLFG
+103 EVLRLSEALKERLFG

-136 RLLEREQGAIC
+136 RLGEREQGAIC

-215 KEGASEVCAAQNFA
+215 KDGAGEVCAAQNFA
-229 AKNLIAENFTA
+229 AKNSIAENSA
-240 QNYGCEQSASQ
+240 EQNSSCEQSALQ
-251 NSTNQNLA
+251 NSTDRNFA
-259 FGNSAEF
+259 SENSAGLG
-266 DAACRN
+266 AASRN
-272 SVKANSARAEFNGE
+272 SVEANSACAEC
-286 NSTLPNFACTET
+286 S
-298 SGENSVQKNSAY
+298 
-310 RNCTLQNSA
+310 
-319 YVGSGGENSVK
+319 GENSVK
-330 FNCTFTGENYVD
+330 FNCASADESSAD
-342 KNFARKDL
+342 RNFARKDL
-350 DTQNSASQNF
+350 DAQNSATQNF
-360 IEQNLIAQNLDCDK
+360 IEQILTAQNLDCEK
-374 QSSQN
+374 QSAQ
-379 SDRKRQSVQ
+379 D
-388 NSARENSAA
+388 SACEKLIA
-397 QNSSHEQSTPQNSSC
+397 QNSNHKQSAPQNSSC
-412 KQHAVRPE
+412 EKHAVRSE
-420 NSAARDLLELYC
+420 SYAARDLLELYC

-461 HINCELNGVCNV
+461 RINCELNGVCNA

-556 RFAIFDQFAHTAHIE
+556 RFAIFDQFAHTSHIE

-578 RS
+578 RSQVSLKPKSRI

>member
-19 EDQILYKKRLI
+19 EDQILYKKQLI
-30 SDKFREFFDGEFE
+30 ADKFREFFDGEFE

-74 MGGARSKKILI
+74 MSGARSKKILI

-95 ANLMPQLL
+95 ANLMPRLL
-103 EALRRNEALKERLFG
+103 EALRRSEALKEKLFG

-124 ASGILATLLYHK
+124 ASGILTTLLYHK
-136 RLLEREQGAIC
+136 RLGEREQEAIC
-147 ELADKLGIGVM
+147 ELAGKLGIRVM

-215 KEGASEVCAAQNFA
+215 KDGANEVCAAQNFA
-229 AKNLIAENFTA
+229 AKNFIAENFTA
-240 QNYGCEQSASQ
+240 QNHDCEQSVPQNNYTDRNFASE
-251 NSTNQNLA
+251 NSTELNV
-259 FGNSAEF
+259 
-266 DAACRN
+266 ACQN
-272 SVKANSARAEFNGE
+272 SVKANFASAKF
-286 NSTLPNFACTET
+286 
-298 SGENSVQKNSAY
+298 SGENSAKFNCAYTYESSADENFT
-310 RNCTLQNSA
+310 RKDLGVQNSA
-319 YVGSGGENSVK
+319 P
-330 FNCTFTGENYVD
+330 
-342 KNFARKDL
+342 
-350 DTQNSASQNF
+350 QNF
-360 IEQNLIAQNLDCDK
+360 IEQNLTAQNLDCEK
-374 QSSQN
+374 
-379 SDRKRQSVQ
+379 QSVQ
-388 NSARENSAA
+388 DSACENSA
-397 QNSSHEQSTPQNSSC
+397 PQNSSC
-412 KQHAVRPE
+412 EKHSVRPE

-461 HINCELNGVCNV
+461 RINCELNGVCNA

-514 RAGLEPSVIDFIKNF
+514 RAGLEPSVLEFIKNF

>member
-19 EDQILYKKRLI
+19 EDQISYKKQLI
-30 SDKFREFFDGEFE
+30 GDKFREFFDGEFE

-85 NECPKVALPI
+85 NECPKVTLPI

-103 EALRRNEALKERLFG
+103 EALRRSEALKERLFG

-136 RLLEREQGAIC
+136 RLGEREQEAIC
-147 ELADKLGIGVM
+147 ELADKLGIRVM

-205 AWARSCVDFG
+205 TWARSCVDFG
-215 KEGASEVCAAQNFA
+215 KDGAGEVCAAQNFA
-229 AKNLIAENFTA
+229 AKNSVVENYVA
-240 QNYGCEQSASQ
+240 QNHGCEQSVPQNNYTDRNFASE
-251 NSTNQNLA
+251 NSTELNV
-259 FGNSAEF
+259 
-266 DAACRN
+266 ACQN
-272 SVKANSARAEFNGE
+272 SVKANFTSAKFN
-286 NSTLPNFACTET
+286 
-298 SGENSVQKNSAY
+298 
-310 RNCTLQNSA
+310 
-319 YVGSGGENSVK
+319 GENSVK
-330 FNCTFTGENYVD
+330 FNCTSADESSAD
-342 KNFARKDL
+342 RNFARKDL
-350 DTQNSASQNF
+350 DAQNSAPQNF
-360 IEQNLIAQNLDCDK
+360 IEQNLTAQNLDCEK
-374 QSSQN
+374 QSL
-379 SDRKRQSVQ
+379 Q
-388 NSARENSAA
+388 NSASEKLIAQNLGCEQSTA
-397 QNSSHEQSTPQNSSC
+397 QNSACE
-412 KQHAVRPE
+412 KHAVRPE
-420 NSAARDLLELYC
+420 SSAARDLLELYC

-461 HINCELNGVCNV
+461 RINCELNGVCNV

-556 RFAIFDQFAHTAHIE
+556 RFAIFDQFAHTSHIE
-571 CGVLLRR
+571 CGVLLKR

>member
-30 SDKFREFFDGEFE
+30 ADKFREFFDGEFE
-43 FFASQPQNYRI
+43 FFASSPQNYRI
-54 RAEFGIWHDIWHSA
+54 RAEFGIWHDIWHRA

-74 MGGARSKKILI
+74 MGGAHSKKILI

-95 ANLMPQLL
+95 ANLMPRLL
-103 EALRRNEALKERLFG
+103 EALRRSEALKERLFG
-118 VEFISC
+118 IEFISC

-136 RLLEREQGAIC
+136 RLGEREQEAIC
-147 ELADKLGIGVM
+147 ELADKLGIRVM

-215 KEGASEVCAAQNFA
+215 KEGTNELCASQNFADRNFVEKNFAARNSVAKNSIAENSAAQNFMDR
-229 AKNLIAENFTA
+229 NF
-240 QNYGCEQSASQ
+240 ASE
-251 NSTNQNLA
+251 NST
-259 FGNSAEF
+259 EF

-272 SVKANSARAEFNGE
+272 STPSNSAQARF
-286 NSTLPNFACTET
+286 S
-298 SGENSVQKNSAY
+298 
-310 RNCTLQNSA
+310 
-319 YVGSGGENSVK
+319 GENSVK
-330 FNCTFTGENYVD
+330 FNCASADESSAD
-342 KNFARKDL
+342 DNFARKDL
-350 DTQNSASQNF
+350 EVQNSA
-360 IEQNLIAQNLDCDK
+360 AQNLDCEK
-374 QSSQN
+374 KSA
-379 SDRKRQSVQ
+379 Q
-388 NSARENSAA
+388 NSACKNST
-397 QNSSHEQSTPQNSSC
+397 EQNSSC
-412 KQHAVRPE
+412 EKHAVHSE
-420 NSAARDLLELYC
+420 SYAARDLLELYC

-461 HINCELNGVCNV
+461 RINCELNGVCNA

-493 ERLKGIDIFS
+493 ERLKGIDIFG

-556 RFAIFDQFAHTAHIE
+556 RFAIFDQFVHTSHIE

>member
-30 SDKFREFFDGEFE
+30 ADKFREFFGGKFE
-43 FFASQPQNYRI
+43 FFASSPQNYRI

-103 EALRRNEALKERLFG
+103 EALRRSEALKERLFG

-136 RLLEREQGAIC
+136 RLGKREQEAIC
-147 ELADKLGIGVM
+147 ELAGKLGIRVM

-164 KLLSGELSLT
+164 RLLSGDLSLT

-215 KEGASEVCAAQNFA
+215 KDGAGEGYTAQNFADRNFVEKNFAAQNSAVKNSIAKNFAEQNSSCEQSAAQNFMDR
-229 AKNLIAENFTA
+229 NFVS
-240 QNYGCEQSASQ
+240 E
-251 NSTNQNLA
+251 
-259 FGNSAEF
+259 NSAEL
-266 DAACRN
+266 DTACRN
-272 SVKANSARAEFNGE
+272 SVKANFARAEFSDE
-286 NSTLPNFACTET
+286 NSA
-298 SGENSVQKNSAY
+298 
-310 RNCTLQNSA
+310 
-319 YVGSGGENSVK
+319 K
-330 FNCTFTGENYVD
+330 FNCASAGESSAD

-350 DTQNSASQNF
+350 DAQNSAAQNF
-360 IEQNLIAQNLDCDK
+360 IEQNLTAQNLDCEK
-374 QSSQN
+374 QSLQN
-379 SDRKRQSVQ
+379 LACEKLI
-388 NSARENSAA
+388 A
-397 QNSSHEQSTPQNSSC
+397 QNSSHEQSAAQNSSC
-412 KQHAVRPE
+412 EQYAVRQE
-420 NSAARDLLELYC
+420 SSAARDLLELYC

-461 HINCELNGVCNV
+461 RINCELNGVCNA

-493 ERLKGIDIFS
+493 ERLKGIDIFG